1 MTAPPAATPPEPAP
15 KLGPKLGPEPA
26 PKPGPE
32 PGPAPGPA
40 PGPGTPAAAAAAAA
54 ARAPLASVPGP
65 GTALPVVTVLL
76 GQMNGARFLEAQLA
90 SIAAQTRCPVR
101 LIVSDDGSADHGL
114 MLVRAF
120 TARHP
125 EVAVTVLDGPGR
137 GFAQNFLHLIR
148 AACPEAGPAPG
159 YVALCDQDDYWLPGR
174 LARAVRLL
182 EAVPAGVP
190 ALYGGRT
197 MVCEADLTPR
207 RASTPHTRAPSF
219 RNALVQSIAGG
230 NTMVLNPAAVELARA
245 ASLEARTVVSHDWWL
260 YQIVSGVGGRVI
272 YDPRPTVLYR
282 QHGANLVG
290 ANNSIRGSAIR
301 LAALMAGRFSRWNRI
316 NIAAL
321 RASAHRFTPENRATL
336 EDFAALR
343 EAPLPARLR
352 LLARS
357 GLYRQTWR
365 GDIALWIATLL
376 RRV

>member
-1 MTAPPAATPPEPAP
+1 MTPPASPHFRTAPTATTALPASASGTPSGAATTAEAALAP
-15 KLGPKLGPEPA
+15 
-26 PKPGPE
+26 
-32 PGPAPGPA
+32 
-40 PGPGTPAAAAAAAA
+40 
-54 ARAPLASVPGP
+54 VPGP
-65 GTALPVVTVLL
+65 GTAVPAVTVLL

-101 LIVSDDGSADHGL
+101 LIVSDDGSADHGP

-120 TARHP
+120 ATRHP
-125 EVAVTVLDGPGR
+125 EVAVTVIDGPGR

-148 AACPEAGPAPG
+148 AAGPEATPGPVPA

-174 LARAVRLL
+174 LARAVRQL
-182 EAVPAGVP
+182 EAVPEGVP

-207 RASTPHTRAPSF
+207 RPSALHARAPSF
-219 RNALVQSIAGG
+219 RNSLVQSIAGG
-230 NTMVLNPAAVELARA
+230 NTMVLNRAAVELARA
-245 ASLEARTVVSHDWWL
+245 ASFEARTIVSHDWWL
-260 YQIVSGVGGRVI
+260 YQIVSGAGGRVI

-282 QHGANLVG
+282 QHDANLVG

-343 EAPLPARLR
+343 EAPLVSRLR
-352 LLARS
+352 LLART

-365 GDIALWIATLL
+365 GDIALWLATLL
-376 RRV
+376 KRI

>member
-1 MTAPPAATPPEPAP
+1 MTAPPA
-15 KLGPKLGPEPA
+15 G
-26 PKPGPE
+26 
-32 PGPAPGPA
+32 
-40 PGPGTPAAAAAAAA
+40 GTPS
-54 ARAPLASVPGP
+54 RATATTGAPHTLAPVAGP
-65 GTALPVVTVLL
+65 GTALPEVTVLL

-101 LIVSDDGSADHGL
+101 LIVSDDGSADHGP

-120 TARHP
+120 AARHP

-148 AACPEAGPAPG
+148 AASPEAA

-182 EAVPAGVP
+182 EAVPEGVP

-207 RASTPHTRAPSF
+207 RPSPLHARPPSF

-230 NTMVLNPAAVELARA
+230 NTMVLNRAAVELARA
-245 ASLEARTVVSHDWWL
+245 ASHEARTIVSHDWWL
-260 YQIVSGVGGRVI
+260 YQIVSGVGGQVI

-282 QHGANLVG
+282 QHDANLVG

-321 RASAHRFTPENRATL
+321 RASAHRFTPENRARL
-336 EDFAALR
+336 EAFAALR
-343 EAPLPARLR
+343 EAPLPARMR
-352 LLARS
+352 LLVRA

-365 GDIALWIATLL
+365 GDLALWLATLL